1 MRLGSYR
8 CLLMREAS
16 VAGDGFRLVVRVFGY
31 ERPGLESGADA
42 NWLIGEAEL
51 TASESFSGAQAVA
64 LRTEEL
70 AEFRDELERL
80 VVQLDGEATLTHMEQ
95 QVGCT
100 ISLNR
105 GTGEFDGFVRQNV
118 GAELRVTGRTDQS
131 YLQSSLREF
140 DALVR
145 ELPVKGDP
153 LG

>member
-1 MRLGSYR
+1 LPRSAHHAPTTKR
-8 CLLMREAS
+8 H
-16 VAGDGFRLVVRVFGY
+16 
-31 ERPGLESGADA
+31 
-42 NWLIGEAEL
+42 
-51 TASESFSGAQAVA
+51 SETSSQAVA

-105 GTGEFDGFVRQNV
+105 GTGEFNGFVRQNV
-118 GAELRVTGRTDQS
+118 GAELRVSGRTDQS

-140 DALVR
+140 DALIK

-153 LG
+153 LS